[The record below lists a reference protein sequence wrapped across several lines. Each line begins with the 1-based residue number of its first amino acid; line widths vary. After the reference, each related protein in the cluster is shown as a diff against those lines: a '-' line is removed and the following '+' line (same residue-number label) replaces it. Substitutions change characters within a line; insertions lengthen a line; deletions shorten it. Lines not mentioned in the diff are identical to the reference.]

1 MDNTNQSKK
10 PKVWKMLIIAWL
22 YAYPLINILFAI
34 IGPYVGGLHPLLRSL
49 VITIVLVPALGLGI
63 PAIQKK
69 FYSWTIR

>member
-1 MDNTNQSKK
+1 MEKADKPSK

-34 IGPYVGGLHPLLRSL
+34 IGPYIANLHPLFRSL
-49 VITIVLVPALGLGI
+49 IVTILLVPALGLGI

-69 FYSWTIR
+69 FYKWTIK